1 MSTIETKLVA
11 GKSEGATG
19 ARGGKNGENRA
30 NRDWR
35 HLATLFDSLPPHAIE
50 AEMSLLGSILI
61 DPQVIGDIIFIV
73 RRGDDFF
80 KPANG
85 AIFDA
90 MVELYDRHSSLDI
103 VQLNQLLIDRNA
115 LDAVGGLDYLV
126 QLANAVPSASN
137 AAHYAR
143 LVREK
148 SMVRQLIAAAG
159 DILYDAY
166 HSPDQSQTILDRAE
180 SLIFH
185 IAQQT
190 ENATIE
196 SLHDLIKQ
204 TMERIEANLGN
215 ELTGVPTGFREL
227 DSMTTGLQAGEM
239 VIIAARPSMGKTAL
253 TLNIAENMAMR
264 GHSVGIFSLEM
275 GKQQLVQ
282 RLLCAR
288 SGIDSQR
295 LRRNMLKEQEFRAL
309 MAACDELQ
317 QAPIY
322 IDDTPGLTLLQLRA
336 KARRMAAKHKINA
349 IMIDYLQLMSAGGRV
364 ESRQVEVSEIS
375 RGVKA
380 MARELQVP
388 VICLSQLNR
397 AAETREG
404 HRPRMSDLRESGSIE
419 QDADVIMLLHREDY
433 YHKDNPEWVEDN
445 PDKLGLAE
453 LILTKQR
460 NGPTGT
466 IKLSWISESTRF
478 RDYASA
484 TPPGGYHEPRH
495 IPEAPFVSPPMAGSS
510 GGATPFRPTGGF
522 VPNRKSGP
530 VDNFRDGGGPDGDD
544 EYTGGSGG
552 PAAPENDDDD
562 LNGIPV

>member
-1 MSTIETKLVA
+1 MGECSRMS
-11 GKSEGATG
+11 SGAVDNVNAANG
-19 ARGGKNGENRA
+19 RVGGGSSKKTSSGG

-90 MVELYDRHSSLDI
+90 MVELYDKHSSLDI

-115 LDAVGGLDYLV
+115 LEVVGGLDYLV

-204 TMERIEANLGN
+204 
-215 ELTGVPTGFREL
+215 
-227 DSMTTGLQAGEM
+227 
-239 VIIAARPSMGKTAL
+239 
-253 TLNIAENMAMR
+253 
-264 GHSVGIFSLEM
+264 
-275 GKQQLVQ
+275 
-282 RLLCAR
+282 
-288 SGIDSQR
+288 
-295 LRRNMLKEQEFRAL
+295 
-309 MAACDELQ
+309 
-317 QAPIY
+317 
-322 IDDTPGLTLLQLRA
+322 
-336 KARRMAAKHKINA
+336 
-349 IMIDYLQLMSAGGRV
+349 
-364 ESRQVEVSEIS
+364 
-375 RGVKA
+375 
-380 MARELQVP
+380 
-388 VICLSQLNR
+388 
-397 AAETREG
+397 
-404 HRPRMSDLRESGSIE
+404 
-419 QDADVIMLLHREDY
+419 
-433 YHKDNPEWVEDN
+433 
-445 PDKLGLAE
+445 
-453 LILTKQR
+453 
-460 NGPTGT
+460 
-466 IKLSWISESTRF
+466 
-478 RDYASA
+478 
-484 TPPGGYHEPRH
+484 
-495 IPEAPFVSPPMAGSS
+495 
-510 GGATPFRPTGGF
+510 
-522 VPNRKSGP
+522 
-530 VDNFRDGGGPDGDD
+530 
-544 EYTGGSGG
+544 
-552 PAAPENDDDD
+552 
-562 LNGIPV
+562 